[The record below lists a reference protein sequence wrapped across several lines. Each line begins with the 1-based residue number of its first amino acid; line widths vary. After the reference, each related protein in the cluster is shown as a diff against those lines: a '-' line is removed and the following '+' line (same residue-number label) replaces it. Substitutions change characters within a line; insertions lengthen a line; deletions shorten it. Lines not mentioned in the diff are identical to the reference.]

1 MFWRYLSQDV
11 SKYNLNETSGDAH
24 TCSDLSGAHIC
35 GLGSLRSTEGI
46 CLHVSTMQM
55 YSTGPKLPWGLWRA
69 VTSGLSVATSSNK
82 LLCRLAASLYKA
94 DIGMHPSWCLQDMLK
109 SSWGKG
115 RNSAGDLTFLLIIG
129 EFGLQGTSGG
139 ASPTWLSKQ
148 GWIQACGNTLW
159 MPFQVFMA
167 GISFSWKAEIVGLN
181 HPWLSRIFS
190 FQNVCP
196 EYSPSAFMPSGLS
209 SPQSLVRRQCECTH
223 GQPPAF
229 LFLRHQSYSRQ
240 AAHGAVKCGR
250 SPSDLLPGIRSLKTH
265 TFQKSS
271 CKERTAS
278 TGS

>member
-94 DIGMHPSWCLQDMLK
+94 DIGMHPYWCLQDMLK

-115 RNSAGDLTFLLIIG
+115 RNSAGDLSFLLIIG
-129 EFGLQGTSGG
+129 EFGLQGTSEVPVQPDCPSRGG
-139 ASPTWLSKQ
+139 YKPVEIHYECLFRCSWLVLAS
-148 GWIQACGNTLW
+148 
-159 MPFQVFMA
+159 A
-167 GISFSWKAEIVGLN
+167 G
-181 HPWLSRIFS
+181 
-190 FQNVCP
+190 
-196 EYSPSAFMPSGLS
+196 
-209 SPQSLVRRQCECTH
+209 RQ
-223 GQPPAF
+223 
-229 LFLRHQSYSRQ
+229 R
-240 AAHGAVKCGR
+240 
-250 SPSDLLPGIRSLKTH
+250 
-265 TFQKSS
+265 
-271 CKERTAS
+271 
-278 TGS
+278 

>member
-1 MFWRYLSQDV
+1 
-11 SKYNLNETSGDAH
+11 
-24 TCSDLSGAHIC
+24 
-35 GLGSLRSTEGI
+35 
-46 CLHVSTMQM
+46 
-55 YSTGPKLPWGLWRA
+55 
-69 VTSGLSVATSSNK
+69 
-82 LLCRLAASLYKA
+82 
-94 DIGMHPSWCLQDMLK
+94 MHPYWCLQDMLK

-209 SPQSLVRRQCECTH
+209 SPQLGGSANVPMGSPQLSF
-223 GQPPAF
+223 F
-229 LFLRHQSYSRQ
+229 LGISHTAGRLPMVLWNVGDPHLIYYQGS
-240 AAHGAVKCGR
+240 AH
-250 SPSDLLPGIRSLKTH
+250 
-265 TFQKSS
+265 
-271 CKERTAS
+271 
-278 TGS
+278 